1 MKTVFAITLTKDVE
15 EMVIKTYG
23 SEVRN
28 PTKHEMSVALSG
40 LARASSYI

>member
-1 MKTVFAITLTKDVE
+1 MEAVFEITFGESV
-15 EMVIKTYG
+15 VIKTYG

-28 PTKHEMSVALSG
+28 PTKHEISVALSG